1 MCINLRL
8 KFFFT
13 SLSCVVCNGC
23 QYNKLVICFKITK
36 CSVDEE
42 VILMVNSYDGN
53 YYICNTCDNALR
65 KNKMPC
71 RVVANTL
78 SIEVLPK
85 IFQGINRLE
94 RLLISRRILLK
105 RITVMPKAKLL
116 KMKGSM
122 CNISVTEVDE
132 YRYMLPRPADSNG
145 LLLGK
150 LKRKLKYKDYVEF
163 EAVRSA
169 FVLQFLEFLKSH
181 NQILRSI

>member
-1 MCINLRL
+1 
-8 KFFFT
+8 
-13 SLSCVVCNGC
+13 
-23 QYNKLVICFKITK
+23 
-36 CSVDEE
+36 
-42 VILMVNSYDGN
+42 MVNSYDGN

-116 KMKGSM
+116 KMKGSV
-122 CNISVTEVDE
+122 CNIPVTEVDE

-169 FVLQFLEFLKSH
+169 FVLRFLEFLKSH

>member
-1 MCINLRL
+1 M
-8 KFFFT
+8 
-13 SLSCVVCNGC
+13 CNGC
-23 QYNKLVICFKITK
+23 HFNKLVICFKITK

-42 VILMVNSYDGN
+42 VILMVKSYDGN
-53 YYICNTCDNALR
+53 YYICNTCGNAL
-65 KNKMPC
+65 KNNMPC

-85 IFQGINRLE
+85 IFQGVNRLE

-105 RITVMPKAKLL
+105 RMTVMPTAKLL

-122 CNISVTEVDE
+122 CNIPVTEVDE
-132 YRYMLPRPADSNG
+132 NRNMLPRPADSNE

-163 EAVRSA
+163 EAVRST
-169 FVLQFLEFLKSH
+169 FVLQFLEFLNSH
-181 NQILRSI
+181 NQILRSIQIKSQLMC